1 MVLKMC
7 NTVKNCNKSQPAKVG
22 SQIMIIRSNRKWG
35 VFLLTAIIFTIV
47 IMLKDVYS
55 IPFFTSLSIII
66 LTLSA
71 TTLFLEGGGTHS
83 YDPETI
89 ANVYHTNDVSL
100 PDATAVIF
108 AYLPNE
114 HHFIC
119 ETIKYFLHEALYEG
133 TLQVILAYNTDRNFD
148 VVNLL
153 KEIEAQNSNF
163 RMLCVKNSK
172 RKATNINTVIAEID
186 TPIVGFFDA
195 DSRPAR
201 QSFTKACQWLIQG
214 YDFVQ
219 GSNNIANKAEN
230 LLTRLTSLEFTLKY
244 HGAYVRRHHT
254 LGVSYFSGS
263 NGYWRTKT
271 VKRLKANEIAQ
282 VEDIDMAIRAMLQ
295 GATLAYD
302 PTIWAYEEAPTTIAA
317 WWRQRVR
324 WAQGWA
330 QLLIWHQPSIL
341 KSDALSFIGKAVW
354 SFFLFGR
361 RCLLPWAF
369 ATAMIGFLLHFT
381 FEIPVTQIEVA
392 NLFALFSVQI
402 LGSLYV
408 ARASLD
414 SLTSM
419 KHYDRP
425 TYRDLF
431 IYSILFPLYDI
442 IRTLTIVRGTLALL
456 YTPASWHCTPR
467 TREKNSSRMSNDT

>member
-1 MVLKMC
+1 
-7 NTVKNCNKSQPAKVG
+7 
-22 SQIMIIRSNRKWG
+22 MIIRSNRKWG
-35 VFLLTAIIFTIV
+35 VFLLAAIICTIV
-47 IMLKDVYS
+47 IMVKDVYS
-55 IPFFTSLSIII
+55 IAFFTSLSIII

-71 TTLFLEGGGTHS
+71 TTMFLEGGSAHF
-83 YDPETI
+83 YNPETI
-89 ANVYHTNDVSL
+89 ADVCHTNDVSL

-114 HHFIC
+114 HHLVC

-133 TLQVILAYNTDRNFD
+133 TLQVILAYNTDRNLD

-153 KEIEAQNSNF
+153 EEIEAQNSNF

-172 RKATNINTVIAEID
+172 RKATNINSVIREID
-186 TPIVGFFDA
+186 TPIVGFFDS

-219 GSNNIANKAEN
+219 GSNNIINKADN
-230 LLTRLTSLEFTLKY
+230 FLTRLTSLEFTLKY

-263 NGYWRTKT
+263 NGYWRTET
-271 VKRLKANEIAQ
+271 VKSLKANEIAQ
-282 VEDIDMAIRAMLQ
+282 VEDIDMAVRAMLQ

-302 PTIWAYEEAPTTIAA
+302 STIWAYEEAPTTIAA
-317 WWRQRVR
+317 WWKQRVR

-330 QLLIWHQPSIL
+330 QLLIWHQSSIL
-341 KSDALSFIGKAVW
+341 KSDAMSFISKAVW
-354 SFFLFGR
+354 SYFLFGR
-361 RCLLPWAF
+361 RCLLLWAF

-381 FEIPVTQIEVA
+381 FKIPVTQIEVT
-392 NLFALFSVQI
+392 NLLALFSIQI

-408 ARASLD
+408 ARASLG

-419 KHYDRP
+419 KHCDRP
-425 TYRDLF
+425 THRALF

-442 IRTLTIVRGTLALL
+442 VRTLTIMRGSIALL
-456 YTPASWHCTPR
+456 YTPVSWHCTPR
-467 TREKNSSRMSNDT
+467 KREKNSSRMSYDT